1 MGSWEGKGERI
12 HNGQRREG
20 DGQDHPLSL
29 IGV

>member
-20 DGQDHPLSL
+20 DGRDHSLSL
-29 IGV
+29 FTV